1 MLLGGCKIMLRVGFS
16 MVRGT
21 VDEESGELVEG
32 AFPEDELNSFLSV
45 GLS

>member
-1 MLLGGCKIMLRVGFS
+1 MSRVGFS

-21 VDEESGELVEG
+21 VDEDSGEPVEG
-32 AFPEDELNSFLSV
+32 DFPEEEFSSFLSV

>member
-1 MLLGGCKIMLRVGFS
+1 

-21 VDEESGELVEG
+21 VDEDSGELVEG
-32 AFPEDELNSFLSV
+32 AFPKEELSYFLSV